1 VNGPEDT
8 HTAKASFDRVS
19 AFPRAGDAAVAEHIS
34 RQTPKALP
42 QTGSASPTMQYSPC
56 RGPCDWLA
64 ICHERAKDRMGADRD
79 RGAIEFVVRVRP
91 A

>member
-19 AFPRAGDAAVAEHIS
+19 AFPRAGDAAAAEHIS

-42 QTGSASPTMQYSPC
+42 QTGSASPTMQYSPS
-56 RGPCDWLA
+56 RGRFVCLA
-64 ICHERAKDRMGADRD
+64 NCHERAKDSMDADKD
-79 RGAIEFVVRVRP
+79 RGAVEFVVRVWP